1 MRIVIY
7 VLLLMIVYIYYKMY
21 MKSSLNEGFLL
32 KNIYEEKSKPYTVER
47 LPQCLKTYP
56 SNVGLTFDKIPTQ
69 YYNKYY
75 RKNMDLLLCDFYIA
89 GSYKS
94 YIPCGYT
101 NDIQSVEAIKMA
113 LKLGARI
120 LTFDLY
126 SQGEDLSKP
135 AIVCRVES
143 PMGGDWNQAIPFE
156 DICKTVMEYGWNDG
170 INYPLLLYF
179 NIHFEDQFLYQQ
191 MARTI
196 LNVFSARLAN
206 KKYGFKRSP
215 IGQIRIS
222 ELLGTVL
229 IITNKYP
236 MNGMLNE
243 HINEAISEE
252 HQTTK
257 MIEYTKAN
265 MEYGGLS
272 ATVSNGKQMIENNKY
287 NLTFVYHEPDQN
299 YGNIIQYKSDIE
311 NYDFQDV
318 FNYGCQSALMYYGV
332 DDDEMKKYLEYFKNC
347 SFVIKPDKLRY
358 IPQPPPKIKKQDER
372 LSYKP
377 KTNIYPGMD
386 GFPWLTNKY

>member
-7 VLLLMIVYIYYKMY
+7 VLILLIIYVYYKMY
-21 MKSSLNEGFLL
+21 LREKSEGFLL

-56 SNVGLTFDKIPTQ
+56 SNKDLMFDKIPTQ

-101 NDIQSVEAIKMA
+101 NDIQSVSAIKMA
-113 LKLGARI
+113 LQLGARI

-126 SQGEDLSKP
+126 SQGEGLSKP
-135 AIVCRVES
+135 EVVCRVES
-143 PMGGDWNQAIPFE
+143 PMGGDWNVAIPFE
-156 DICKTVMEYGWNDG
+156 DLCKTVMTYGWNNG
-170 INYPLLLYF
+170 IDYPLILYF
-179 NIHFEDQFLYQQ
+179 NVHFDDQYLYQQ
-191 MARTI
+191 MARTK
-196 LNVFSARLAN
+196 LNVFSERLAN
-206 KKYGFKRSP
+206 KKYGFKRFP
-215 IGQIRIS
+215 IGQIPIK

-229 IITNKYP
+229 IITSKYP
-236 MNGMLNE
+236 TNGMLNE
-243 HINEAISEE
+243 LTNEAISEE
-252 HQTTK
+252 HQTTQ
-257 MIEYTKAN
+257 MLEYTKAN

-287 NLTFVYHEPDQN
+287 NLTFVYHEPEQN

-311 NYDFQDV
+311 NYDFQDA
-318 FNYGCQSALMYYGV
+318 FNYGCQSTLMYYGL
-332 DDDEMKKYLEYFKNC
+332 DDDNMKKYLQFFRNC

-358 IPQPPPKIKKQDER
+358 IPQPKPKVKKQDER
-372 LSYKP
+372 LSYAP
-377 KTNIYPGMD
+377 KTSIYPGMD
-386 GFPWLTNKY
+386 GHPWLINKY